1 MDTVKVTANNA
12 DQWDYT
18 CDPGLLFLDPFS
30 RSLGHDGL
38 PSMVISYKLNSID
51 KWPASD
57 KHAIWIYRQ
66 ILLFTESER
75 STLSSNMRFKKG
87 VFVMN

>member
-18 CDPGLLFLDPFS
+18 CDPGLLFLDPFP
-30 RSLGHDGL
+30 RSLSRNGL
-38 PSMVISYKLNSID
+38 PSMVILYKLNSID

-57 KHAIWIYRQ
+57 KHAIRIHRKFCGLQRVKEAFYLA
-66 ILLFTESER
+66 ICAL
-75 STLSSNMRFKKG
+75 KG
-87 VFVMN
+87 RGFLW